1 MPGGSLV
8 ESIDRCPD
16 GPGHD
21 LQTEMSMSEHNSPT
35 LYFLAK
41 LCTHV
46 DSPFLG
52 AIPTTAVN
60 SSVAMGHCQGVQGY
74 LSKHGSIVG
83 CRPRPQQ
90 ANAEGQHSID
100 TQQVVQAARD
110 ASRILGASCTESSA
124 YSITPQQVNLV
135 HWHRLDISGA

>member
-52 AIPTTAVN
+52 AIPTH
-60 SSVAMGHCQGVQGY
+60 SSEFLCGN
-74 LSKHGSIVG
+74 GSLPG
-83 CRPRPQQ
+83 RCRATSANMAALLDADHVPSRPMLKD
-90 ANAEGQHSID
+90 S
-100 TQQVVQAARD
+100 
-110 ASRILGASCTESSA
+110 
-124 YSITPQQVNLV
+124 TP
-135 HWHRLDISGA
+135 